1 MSTND
6 KAKKAKAPTAGGD
19 NKGGGAAEKKTEEK
33 KDGEKGG
40 GGKKGKG
47 GKGAGAGL
55 DDAAGS
61 KARNVS
67 VLDEAAMENA
77 YNICHNVQDLLYF
90 RGFFWEGDSK
100 KGKGKGRKKKGKSK

>member
-6 KAKKAKAPTAGGD
+6 K
-19 NKGGGAAEKKTEEK
+19 
-33 KDGEKGG
+33 G

-47 GKGAGAGL
+47 GDKGGEKGDKKEGGTKKGKGGKGGAI
-55 DDAAGS
+55 DDAAGANK
-61 KARNVS
+61 KAVS

-90 RGFFWEGDSK
+90 RGFFWEGDNK

>member
-6 KAKKAKAPTAGGD
+6 KAKKAKGADKPASD
-19 NKGGGAAEKKTEEK
+19 NKAADKKTEEK
-33 KDGEKGG
+33 KEGGG